1 MTSNITKGGAGEPRP
16 YTSIG
21 EMKDG
26 VYALRGT
33 PLPELING
41 ADFVSALWL
50 AWTGARPSAD
60 VRRLVEACLVAC
72 VDHGVE
78 PPSTHTAR
86 VIASCGKPLADAVAA
101 GLLTL
106 GPRHGNAAGAACRW
120 VKEAVA
126 SGHTA
131 EQVVSQALAE
141 NVRLAG
147 IGHPVYEADP
157 RTEALFALAR
167 RHLASTAHL
176 DLITEAARVL
186 SDKRGKKMPVNVDGA
201 IGAIVAE
208 LGVDPDVAD
217 AIFIVARSVGLVAH
231 AREAS
236 AAEKYLRA

>member
-1 MTSNITKGGAGEPRP
+1 MNEPSSN
-16 YTSIG
+16 IG

-33 PLPELING
+33 PLPELIKDP
-41 ADFVSALWL
+41 DFVSALWL
-50 AWTGARPSAD
+50 VWTGARPS
-60 VRRLVEACLVAC
+60 VGVHRLIEACLVTC

-86 VIASCGKPLADAVAA
+86 VVASCGKPLADSVAA
-101 GLLTL
+101 GLLAL

-120 VKEAVA
+120 VREAVA
-126 SGHTA
+126 SGLTA
-131 EQVVSQALAE
+131 EQVVSRALAE

-147 IGHPVYEADP
+147 IGHPVYEVDP
-157 RTEALFALAR
+157 RTEALFSLAR
-167 RHLASTAHL
+167 RHLSSTAYL
-176 DLITEAARVL
+176 DLITEAACVL

-208 LGVDPDVAD
+208 LGVDAELAD
-217 AIFIVARSVGLVAH
+217 ALFIVGRSAGLVAH

-236 AAEKYLRA
+236 ATETYVRGT